1 MVSKPVGNHL
11 LVGNLRFPGREL
23 TTTFKSLSYDWLVIE
38 PQTFRTV
45 VVVDGPFQ
53 TENGEQIGE
62 PKNDI
67 IRRYQPTAA
76 AYLKKRYISV
86 LLQIM

>member
-1 MVSKPVGNHL
+1 MVRWLPARCRSSWRRY
-11 LVGNLRFPGREL
+11 LR
-23 TTTFKSLSYDWLVIE
+23 S
-38 PQTFRTV
+38 

-62 PKNDI
+62 PENDI

-76 AYLKKRYISV
+76 AYLKKRYIFV